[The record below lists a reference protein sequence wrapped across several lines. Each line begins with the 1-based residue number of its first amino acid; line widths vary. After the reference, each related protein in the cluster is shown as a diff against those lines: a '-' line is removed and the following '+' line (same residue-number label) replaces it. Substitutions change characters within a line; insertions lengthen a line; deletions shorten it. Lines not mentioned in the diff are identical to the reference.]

1 MHCSGCGKDI
11 PFAGAVCPYCHRDK
25 SRDQRYTLVAV
36 VLGSAGAFAGWH
48 IGGFWGA
55 VAGFVAGGLV
65 AAIATGMGKP
75 NDQAPQVKLAAHSG
89 HSAATGSVDERLRKL
104 QPLVNQGLIS
114 AEEAADRRQQ
124 ILAEL

>member
-25 SRDQRYTLVAV
+25 SRDQRYTVLAAV
-36 VLGSAGAFAGWH
+36 IGTVGAVIGWK

-55 VAGFVAGGLV
+55 VGGFLGGAVL

-75 NDQAPQVKLAAHSG
+75 NMQAPEVQLAAQGVQSG
-89 HSAATGSVDERLRKL
+89 VVGAVDERLRKL
-104 QPLVNQGLIS
+104 QQLQDQGLIS
-114 AEEAADRRQQ
+114 VDEAAAKRQQ
-124 ILAEL
+124 ILSEV